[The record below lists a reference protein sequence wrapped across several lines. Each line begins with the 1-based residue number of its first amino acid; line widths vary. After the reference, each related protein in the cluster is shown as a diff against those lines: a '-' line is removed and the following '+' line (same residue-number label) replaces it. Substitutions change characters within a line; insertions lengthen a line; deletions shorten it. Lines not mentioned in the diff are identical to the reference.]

1 MESEELNLS
10 QMLKN
15 LYKRRN
21 LLWKILAVAMII
33 ALVYAI
39 IADIWVRTTTAEVLI
54 DSTDAS
60 LTDTLSGL
68 DNSKVTT
75 TFDKTK
81 KTITFT
87 ASGVI
92 RVDSEENV
100 EEQME
105 TVREKLTELYNI
117 KTYKTLQEIKTET
130 VDFKGIIKDIII
142 FEAIGL
148 VIYLGYVFVITSWS
162 STTDS
167 YAMYKLTNLKVLGK
181 VRKIQTNGVAKNKLA
196 KKIDNYYSE
205 NITSIEEQIRVIRTN
220 IDLNRKIKEPK
231 TIMFTG
237 ADKKVTNIEV
247 MDLLAKEYAK
257 NNKVI
262 VLSQNVDEFKNNNEI
277 YTAMNISNDNTT
289 KEEAIVTLNELKGKF
304 DILLIDG
311 NTLRNNYKALV
322 YANIVDSNII
332 VALAE
337 KTKVENII
345 KTKQY
350 IEDVDGKISGII
362 LY

>member
-21 LLWKILAVAMII
+21 LLWKILAVAMIV
-33 ALVYAI
+33 ALIYAI

-105 TVREKLTELYNI
+105 AVREKLVELYDI
-117 KTYKTLQEIKTET
+117 QTYKTLQEIKTET
-130 VDFKGIIKDIII
+130 VDFKGIIKDVVI
-142 FEAIGL
+142 FEVVGL
-148 VIYLGYVFVITSWS
+148 VVYLGYVFFITTWS

-181 VRKIQTNGVAKNKLA
+181 IRKVQATKTSKNKLA
-196 KKIDNYYSE
+196 KKLDNYCLE
-205 NITSIEEQIRVIRTN
+205 NVPSIEDQIRVIKTN
-220 IDLNRKIKEPK
+220 IDLNKKIKGPK

-237 ADKKVTNIEV
+237 ADKKVTNIEI

-262 VLSQNVDEFKNNNEI
+262 VLSQNVDEFKNNSEL

-289 KEEAIVTLNELKGKF
+289 KEEAIKTLNEFKEKF